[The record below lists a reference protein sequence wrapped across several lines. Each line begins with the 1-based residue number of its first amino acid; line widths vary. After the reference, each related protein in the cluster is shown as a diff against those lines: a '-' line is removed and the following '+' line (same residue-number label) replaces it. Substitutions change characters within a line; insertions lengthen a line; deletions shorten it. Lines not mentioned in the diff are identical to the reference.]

1 MFRRLAEDPE
11 LDPSDLAASLTMSEE
26 ELDQIIRRVL
36 EEEREVVQ
44 RVGMRAFGRLM
55 GKVMSVVRGRVD
67 GAVVSRKLRAAME
80 EMVGGQK

>member
-1 MFRRLAEDPE
+1 M
-11 LDPSDLAASLTMSEE
+11 
-26 ELDQIIRRVL
+26 
-36 EEEREVVQ
+36 VQ